1 MTDEQLAEIRLRCD
15 AATEG
20 PWEVAWKTDFIW
32 QLDGDGDRFEPIAE
46 AHYAEGNHH
55 NNATFI
61 AHARAD
67 IPALLAEVERLREE
81 CHDAK
86 AERAHYGDIVTSRLG
101 ALENEN
107 ERLKANLERCEQQC
121 DALSEDSFY
130 VADTMK
136 KNDELLAEIERLREE
151 LATRQWASVVDR
163 MPPNK
168 APVIMATFWGGVF
181 DGLWDADAGEWYMG
195 TTRMPSITHWM
206 PLPEPPE
213 EAARD

>member
-1 MTDEQLAEIRLRCD
+1 MTDEELSAIKARAE

-20 PWEVAWKTDFIW
+20 PWEVGHRCEIYT
-32 QLDGDGDRFEPIAE
+32 R
-46 AHYAEGNHH
+46 HYAVGPIGDFWEPADARFTAN
-55 NNATFI
+55 
-61 AHARAD
+61 ARAD
-67 IPALLAEVERLREE
+67 IPALLAEV
-81 CHDAK
+81 
-86 AERAHYGDIVTSRLG
+86 
-101 ALENEN
+101 
-107 ERLKANLERCEQQC
+107 
-121 DALSEDSFY
+121 
-130 VADTMK
+130 
-136 KNDELLAEIERLREE
+136 ERLREE

-213 EAARD
+213 VQP

>member
-1 MTDEQLAEIRLRCD
+1 MMTEEELKAIAERCERDDEKWGGVGLSYPDVFQMMGDRRHLLAEI
-15 AATEG
+15 A
-20 PWEVAWKTDFIW
+20 
-32 QLDGDGDRFEPIAE
+32 
-46 AHYAEGNHH
+46 
-55 NNATFI
+55 
-61 AHARAD
+61 
-67 IPALLAEVERLREE
+67 RLREE